1 MVLLENLVNSDKNFQ
16 SCEHRFT
23 NDTVLCIWML
33 TIRAII
39 YYKVEFC
46 DIPVKTTVKDVLL
59 SPQPY

>member
-1 MVLLENLVNSDKNFQ
+1 
-16 SCEHRFT
+16 
-23 NDTVLCIWML
+23 ML
-33 TIRAII
+33 SIRAII